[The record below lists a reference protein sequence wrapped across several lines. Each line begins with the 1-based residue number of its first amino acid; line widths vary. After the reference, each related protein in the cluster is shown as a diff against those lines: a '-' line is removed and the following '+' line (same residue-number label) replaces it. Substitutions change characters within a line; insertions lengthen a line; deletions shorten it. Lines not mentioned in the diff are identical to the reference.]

1 VAVHILVTGG
11 AGFIGSN
18 FVHLLRRE
26 RPDWLITVLDK
37 LTYAG
42 NPRNLEQLKDDIT
55 FIKGDVAEVD
65 DVRQAMEGCDAV
77 INFAAETHVDR
88 SIVDAD
94 AFIRTDV
101 YGAYVLLEAAKAL
114 KIDRFVQVSTDEVY
128 GEVPEGFSVE
138 TDPLMPRNP
147 YAASKAGADRLAYSY
162 WATHDVPVIISRAS
176 NNYGPRQYPEK
187 LLPLFVTN
195 AIDGLECPIYG
206 EGKAVR
212 DWIHVDDHCRG
223 LLAMLERG
231 APGEVYNCGGGNL
244 RDTNEMGAAILEA
257 AGKPLDLLKHVP
269 DRPGHDMRY
278 ALDSTKLKGLDWKP
292 RVDFRVGLEATVD
305 WYRDNEDWWRPI
317 KSGEFKQWWKQYY
330 LDEGRA

>member
-1 VAVHILVTGG
+1 MHILVTGG